1 MNNEQYI
8 LVIGAAHI
16 DVFANYERELSSKID
31 KPGKIDFSLGGTA
44 FNIAANLAF
53 GQEKNLPCC
62 SGQSKQNQWT
72 MCISVSECKEDKQ

>member
-44 FNIAANLAF
+44 LILLQTLHLARKKLALL
-53 GQEKNLPCC
+53 QRSIQTK
-62 SGQSKQNQWT
+62 
-72 MCISVSECKEDKQ
+72 SVDYVY